1 MFRPPTTPHGCHP
14 AGSVG
19 SAFQRPRTRY
29 AASCTAPYSRSLL
42 TLGCKLS
49 TVGHL
54 FAFSSFHFELSTFNI
69 SPLSPF
75 PATLTSRRQL
85 NENKVTL
92 SPAFAI
98 LTGCVRH
105 KSFVCHS
112 YKKCGGGAPWP
123 KQISVIDARRP
134 FKVWQKDALS
144 ASFFLHRLLRHEDA
158 LLESV
163 IWAAKDAWR

>member
-14 AGSVG
+14 AGSVE

-42 TLGCKLS
+42 TLGGKLS

-54 FAFSSFHFELSTFNI
+54 FDFSSFNFELSTFNI

-98 LTGCVRH
+98 LTGCVKH

-112 YKKCGGGAPWP
+112 YKKHGGWGYLAKTDFSHRWTSPI
-123 KQISVIDARRP
+123 QGLAEGRLV
-134 FKVWQKDALS
+134 
-144 ASFFLHRLLRHEDA
+144 SFLLPA
-158 LLESV
+158 
-163 IWAAKDAWR
+163 